1 MKESIIGGY
10 AIIFMIASNK
20 FGVMLS
26 LGNKSHGNKT
36 KKSKIASIT

>member
-1 MKESIIGGY
+1 MKGSIIVEY
-10 AIIFMIASNK
+10 ASIFIIAGNK
-20 FGVMLS
+20 FGAMLS